1 MGRVRLAKDSLS
13 GLYSLNVSL
22 VNNDTGKNVNVKM
35 FLDTGS
41 SLTSITETV
50 AKDLRLEPDK
60 LEREDIGGIGGMS
73 SIPIAKNLELFIL
86 GEGSEPKIVKLKKIG
101 INRDEIRRERRHG
114 RGVDRRISVST
125 AGMVNLVGLDFIEQ
139 LKGKIVIDT
148 VSSSGHIEW

>member
-1 MGRVRLAKDSLS
+1 M
-13 GLYSLNVSL
+13 
-22 VNNDTGKNVNVKM
+22 
-35 FLDTGS
+35 
-41 SLTSITETV
+41 
-50 AKDLRLEPDK
+50 
-60 LEREDIGGIGGMS
+60 
-73 SIPIAKNLELFIL
+73 
-86 GEGSEPKIVKLKKIG
+86 KLKKIG